1 MRSWFLLCAFL
12 LITACSESV
21 PKPANL
27 IEEEKMSQIIADFA
41 IADQINNVRP
51 KANLDAESLLI
62 LKKYGIK
69 GDDFVNSY
77 QYYISKPAKLEAI
90 LDEAQ
95 QLVVEKKPEGKKYI
109 EQKLK
114 KQKIAPANDR

>member
-1 MRSWFLLCAFL
+1 MRSLLVSSL
-12 LITACSESV
+12 LFVVMACSEAV

-41 IADQINNVRP
+41 VADQINNIKP
-51 KANLDAESLLI
+51 QANLDAESLLI
-62 LKKYGIK
+62 LKKYQIK

-77 QYYISKPAKLEAI
+77 QYYISKPRKLESI

-95 QLVVEKKPEGKKYI
+95 NIVMKKKPGAKIYIEKK
-109 EQKLK
+109 LK
-114 KQKIAPANDR
+114 ENKTVPDNDR

>member
-1 MRSWFLLCAFL
+1 MRHWFLLCIFL
-12 LITACSESV
+12 LITACSEAV
-21 PKPANL
+21 PKPAKL

-41 IADQINNVRP
+41 IADQIKNVQP
-51 KANLDAESLLI
+51 KTNLDAESLLI

-77 QYYISKPAKLEAI
+77 QYYISKPRTLESI

-95 QLVVEKKPEGKKYI
+95 NIVMKKKPDAQIYIEKK
-109 EQKLK
+109 LK
-114 KQKIAPANDR
+114 ENKTALSNDR